1 LTLSLTM
8 EEKLL
13 KEILAV
19 AKENRQI
26 LNAINNQ
33 RRFSNFMFFIK
44 WIIIAGLAY
53 GVYTAAAPYMQ
64 TANKTMQSANEAI
77 NQLQQFSNNPFGNLQ
92 NSIKT
97 QIENKNK

>member
-1 LTLSLTM
+1 M

-13 KEILAV
+13 RE
-19 AKENRQI
+19 I

-33 RRFSNFMFFIK
+33 RRFSNFMFFVK

-53 GVYTAAAPYMQ
+53 GIYSAASPYI
-64 TANKTMQSANEAI
+64 QSANNTMNSANDAL
-77 NQLQQFSNNPFGNLQ
+77 NQLQQFSSNPLVELQ

-97 QIENKNK
+97 QIENKK